1 MSFLYIEGGYIAME
15 NSEQSIIGTLDD
27 ADAQLEATETL
38 LKVAQEDVLPSYMR
52 SDNAI
57 DKVDTLLL
65 IALDQLREAREQ
77 MKATIEQA
85 IEKKEEDRS

>member
-1 MSFLYIEGGYIAME
+1 ME